1 MAKTKCFVLVL
12 VLFLESKAL
21 YLYFLNT
28 SFFTPYFL
36 RDPPFLISPVPKK
49 FSCFIPVESTQ
60 IILIGLV
67 AKLKQFN
74 IYFFGPHLGW
84 LADKLE
90 SYVLPFRLGG
100 GITLVGAFIPFAL
113 LCYNSESQHTDH
125 SQPDNERQK
134 LLKRSQTPL

>member
-1 MAKTKCFVLVL
+1 MAKTKCFVLVPGL
-12 VLFLESKAL
+12 VLILFLGSKAL

-36 RDPPFLISPVPKK
+36 RDPPPFLISPFPNK
-49 FSCFIPVESTQ
+49 FLCFIPVENAQ

-74 IYFFGPHLGW
+74 IFFFGPHLGW
-84 LADKLE
+84 LADKIE
-90 SYVLPFRLGG
+90 SYVLPFRVGG

-113 LCYNSESQHTDH
+113 LCHNRESQHSDH
-125 SQPDNERQK
+125 SQPENERQK
-134 LLKRSQTPL
+134 LLK